1 MATQHKTTIIIR
13 NADPQIFESIVGQ
26 LLTLADFC
34 AYEMTT
40 QNMLEARNIARNFF
54 DQTIHLLD

>member
-1 MATQHKTTIIIR
+1 MTKQHKTIIKIR
-13 NADPQIFESIVGQ
+13 NTDPQVFEAAVGQ
-26 LLTLADFC
+26 LLTLTEFC

-54 DQTIHLLD
+54 DQTMYLLD